1 MSINEKYYTVAEL
14 ADILTLTDEY
24 IRVLIRRGKL
34 QATKFNGAYLIDK
47 ADAERLIKE
56 RNAS

>member
-14 ADILTLTDEY
+14 AEIIGLTDES

-34 QATKFNGAYLIDK
+34 KASKFNGAYLIDK
-47 ADAERLIKE
+47 EDAERLIKE

>member
-1 MSINEKYYTVAEL
+1 MSINENFYTVSEL
-14 ADILTLTDEY
+14 AEKLGLTDES

-34 QATKFNGAYLIDK
+34 KASKFNGAYLIDK
-47 ADAERLIKE
+47 EDAERLIKE